1 MSDYITDD
9 IDVIAKADC
18 LNYIIDELKAMHYD
32 VNYGKINNEDIQI
45 AYKAKQRRHA
55 NYYLEDH
62 DINELD
68 EELKKLPHPTRVEV
82 IKDKINRLKA
92 QIEKI
97 VSKYSPNYDL
107 GDFTSNEFLEDI
119 RHNVLRNTYPTT
131 PFTPSDRDL
140 IRRSLIYLHFKRKID
155 NYFELQQ
162 RHKKIVRHTK
172 EILMKNINYNVDKN
186 APFYVKLF
194 DDLYKH
200 FTNLVDGKR
209 EKSLTIDE
217 RLKAAAKEHINAK
230 RSKMTQTE
238 LENNYRVWWQS
249 SKRTSSQLYKVYSD
263 EYDLLNTNNIMKTS
277 FNATSKFNRGIGYK
291 TANKQN
297 YLRKHNQ
304 ELKNEPAPNVDY
316 GRFPL
321 KQNLKQY
328 QLHVIAPRHSFI
340 IDLMFENN
348 VICYLVAVNINTR
361 KLFVE
366 PTNIS
371 EDDVSNKMKS
381 TTAYL
386 NALKKIMKKTTIK
399 YIRADGEKAFDSINS
414 RKFYANNGIEFQT
427 VSRQMSKYPD
437 FMQKLNMVKA
447 ITSEP
452 SHSSLGII
460 DRVIRTIRDLAFNLK
475 IGLIEPNAMEYI
487 VNLYNNA
494 PHNTLSKYAGMPIT
508 PNDVDNDEE
517 LERFIVR
524 QLHQKNYNTATKLGY
539 DIFPGTYVKVY
550 NERSSMAKRRNEFEP
565 GKFKVV
571 GRKGPLFEIIDE
583 NSQKQN
589 EPRYISR
596 YKLSLGM

>member
-18 LNYIIDELKAMHYD
+18 LNYIIDELKVMHYD

-45 AYKAKQRRHA
+45 AYEDKKRRHA

-68 EELKKLPHPTRVEV
+68 EELKKLPHPTRAEV

-107 GDFTSNEFLEDI
+107 GDFTSNEFLELI
-119 RHNVLRNTYPTT
+119 RDSVLRNNYPTT

-140 IRRSLIYLHFKRKID
+140 IRRSLIYLHFKQKID
-155 NYFELQQ
+155 NYFESQQ

-186 APFYVKLF
+186 APYYVKLF

-230 RSKMTQTE
+230 RPKMTQTE

-249 SKRTSSQLYKVYSD
+249 SKRTSKQLYKVYSD

-277 FNATSKFNRGIGYK
+277 FNATSTFNRGIGYK

-297 YLRKHNQ
+297 YLRAHNQ

-399 YIRADGEKAFDSINS
+399 YIRADGEKAFDSTNS
-414 RKFYANNGIEFQT
+414 RKFYASNGIEFQT